1 MTHLYLPKINTQ
13 MNNNNAIEAA
23 IYLKDGN
30 RKYGIILENTIQN
43 VFHFISNTNY
53 KKFKKTKNEDYLEV
67 VPVNLIE
74 TIDIYQK

>member
-1 MTHLYLPKINTQ
+1 MTHLYLPKNTQ
-13 MNNNNAIEAA
+13 MNKNNAIEAA

-43 VFHFISNTNY
+43 VFHFISNSNY
-53 KKFKKTKNEDYLEV
+53 KKFKNTKNEDYLEV